1 MYESHWGLKTKPFE
15 LSDPAFY
22 YPAEGHQGALLKLRF
37 ALEQRQSAAVLC
49 GPPGTGKTLL
59 LDVLE
64 RQLGEREHVFVRI
77 SFPLMSPAELLAY
90 LADRL
95 APEKRPSSNPSAVAP
110 IDQSLRSLE
119 QALSKLAG
127 QQKRLVLVVDDA
139 QAIEEPRTFEALR
152 LLLNT
157 ECPNG
162 AGPRLVMVGQTNLL
176 ITLERI
182 PSFEERLVAKCLLA
196 PFSVDDTSAYIVH
209 RLKAAGNGRE
219 LFDASA
225 LAAVHAITQGVPR
238 RINRLCSLAMMVG
251 YAEER
256 SLISAAQIEAVAE
269 DLLVGTAA

>member
-1 MYESHWGLKTKPFE
+1 M
-15 LSDPAFY
+15 
-22 YPAEGHQGALLKLRF
+22 
-37 ALEQRQSAAVLC
+37 
-49 GPPGTGKTLL
+49 
-59 LDVLE
+59 
-64 RQLGEREHVFVRI
+64 
-77 SFPLMSPAELLAY
+77 
-90 LADRL
+90 
-95 APEKRPSSNPSAVAP
+95 AP

-119 QALSKLAG
+119 QAIVKLAG

-176 ITLERI
+176 LTLERI

-196 PFSVDDTSAYIVH
+196 PFAADDTSAYIVH
-209 RLKAAGNGRE
+209 RLKAAGNTRE

-225 LAAVHAITQGVPR
+225 LAAIHAIAQGVPR
-238 RINRLCSLAMMVG
+238 RINRICSLALMVG

-256 SLISAAQIEAVAE
+256 SLIGAAQIEAVAE
-269 DLLVGTAA
+269 DLLAPAAA